1 MHYVMSSSLRI
12 IIGLLLAIASA
23 TACRSGGA
31 PSASDSERTPTT
43 IDIQNNDFNDMTIYA
58 VTNGQRVRLGIA
70 PGNKTT
76 VLTIPRYILNGTT
89 YLRFLANPLAGNR
102 SPVSEEIDVST
113 GDQLVMII
121 NSGG

>member
-1 MHYVMSSSLRI
+1 MNHVMSSSLRI
-12 IIGLLLAIASA
+12 SIGLLLAIASA
-23 TACRSGGA
+23 TACRSAGA
-31 PSASDSERTPTT
+31 SAASGNERTTTT